1 MSIREVVD
9 SYVAAWTARDPEA
22 IAGHF
27 ADDGVRRWEIVV
39 PPVIGG
45 PRRFQG
51 PEEIAVPIRGLIG
64 AIPDLGLETGRYAEA
79 GDSALLEWRHWGT
92 HTGAWNRWTPQ
103 GEAVEF
109 SGVSVYRLAGDR
121 LAEEVI
127 YFDPDLLVREWAVPL
142 GALASVGVGTLRQG
156 RAIRRRRR
164 AAA

>member
-1 MSIREVVD
+1 MSGREILD
-9 SYVAAWTARDPEA
+9 SYVEAWKARDPER

-27 ADDGVRRWEIVV
+27 AADGVRRWEIVV

-51 PEEIAVPIRGLIG
+51 RAQIAAPVRALIT
-64 AIPDLGLETGRYAEA
+64 AIPDLALEAQRFAETEE
-79 GDSALLEWRHWGT
+79 GGMLEWRHFGT

-103 GEAVEF
+103 GEPVEF
-109 SGVSVYRLAGDR
+109 SGVSVYRIAGDEI
-121 LAEEVI
+121 AEECI

-142 GALASVGVGTLRQG
+142 GALASVGIGTLREG

-164 AAA
+164 AGG